1 MKTELDDPR
10 RSTVAM
16 TAAPEDLRR
25 GAYVAVLNE
34 VVEFPGCCWF
44 DLPAQPPE
52 EPVRVRFM
60 SQDSGTPVKVQ
71 ALCLPFVFVRHPDG
85 WTETLDVRRVQLVR
99 VSRAYARA
107 VWKSVRKEQE
117 RRRRQCP

>member
-1 MKTELDDPR
+1 MKTELDAHC

-25 GAYVAVLNE
+25 GDFVAILNE
-34 VVEFPGCCWF
+34 VLEVPACCWL

-85 WTETLDVRRVQLVR
+85 WTETLDVRRVQLVH

-107 VWKSVRKEQE
+107 VWKACRKELE
-117 RRRRQCP
+117 RRIRQR